1 MTNCDH
7 CACKEV
13 RERKNILSV
22 KYMKTN
28 SLKQKI
34 TDREKEKR
42 KPQKKEKTNTF
53 LYKRNTVELQLVV
66 IGSKRQK
73 GTEIPGTRPA
83 FMRF

>member
-42 KPQKKEKTNTF
+42 KPWKKEKTNTF

-66 IGSKRQK
+66 IGSKR
-73 GTEIPGTRPA
+73 
-83 FMRF
+83 